1 MIIQNGWAEI
11 AQKGQTV
18 DPEGAQGWGTR
29 IPCQYV
35 LKQQNQQATAGETA
49 YQGMQWEVYLPRP
62 VTLLNTPLV
71 RLTDLVT
78 GERLGVYKVQTAEWL
93 QAVLQTRLTVE
104 RI

>member
-18 DPEGAQGWGTR
+18 EPEGTNGWGAK

-35 LKQQNQQATAGETA
+35 LTQQNQQATAGETP
-49 YQGMQWEVYLPRP
+49 YQGVQWEVYLPRP

-71 RLTDLVT
+71 RLTDLQT
-78 GERLGVYKVQTAEWL
+78 QETLGVYKVQTAEWL

>member
-18 DPEGAQGWGTR
+18 EPDGTQGWGTR

-35 LKQQNQQATAGETA
+35 LKEQNQQATAGENPYT
-49 YQGMQWEVYLPRP
+49 GEQWEVYLPRP
-62 VTLLNTPLV
+62 IVLINTPLI
-71 RLTDLVT
+71 RLTDFQT
-78 GERLGVYKVQTAEWL
+78 DERMGVYKVKAGEWL
-93 QAVLQTRLTVE
+93 RAVLQTRLTVE